1 MCSLSS
7 MHSYNDCVVKITVIT
22 EVVLLLWYIELR
34 AESIR
39 CVCACAC
46 ACACICV
53 CVCRRERG
61 ERERESIRG
70 ECVREAEKERDEPVP
85 ILAL

>member
-1 MCSLSS
+1 MSIFVPDIEPRFAFEGYWQCRLLCSLDLTGVCSLSS

-39 CVCACAC
+39 CVCVRM
-46 ACACICV
+46 CV
-53 CVCRRERG
+53 
-61 ERERESIRG
+61 
-70 ECVREAEKERDEPVP
+70 
-85 ILAL
+85 